1 MSATE
6 EKISINVTIDITP
19 SVLQTIVENAKK
31 IAGTDEKG
39 IYRVDTAQKV
49 NEIVSSFLT
58 KYDFDQYAKNI
69 DNYQLNKT

>member
-1 MSATE
+1 VSATE